1 MGQTAVGRAYVVSKV
16 LVIRRNIRNPADA
29 TLLVAIGIPPKLLS
43 LNFFSKLSN
52 EGHGCG
58 IVPPGGKISLSE
70 RDEQAT
76 ISGSREL

>member
-1 MGQTAVGRAYVVSKV
+1 MLEGWILALDLGSQKCMGQTAVGRAYVVSKV

-58 IVPPGGKISLSE
+58 IVLALAKIS
-70 RDEQAT
+70 
-76 ISGSREL
+76 

>member
-58 IVPPGGKISLSE
+58 IVPPLGEKS
-70 RDEQAT
+70 A
-76 ISGSREL
+76 

>member
-1 MGQTAVGRAYVVSKV
+1 MGQTVVGRAYVHVVSKV

-58 IVPPGGKISLSE
+58 IVLALAKIS
-70 RDEQAT
+70 
-76 ISGSREL
+76 